1 MIRRPPR
8 ATRTDTLFPDTTLF
22 RSVDLKYYRIPF
34 RVDVA
39 AKGQKQ
45 VALLAKDAVPV
56 EQLYAATLSYPGN
69 MRPRPLTLRL
79 RAQNDEAKG
88 LGLALPAGMASVF
101 ETVAGQRL
109 LVGEAKIGDKAK
121 GERVD
126 YDIGRSEE
134 HTSELQALMRIS
146 YAVLCLKKKTT
157 Q

>member
-56 EQLYAATLSYPGN
+56 EQLYAATLTNPGDA
-69 MRPRPLTLRL
+69 RPRPLTLRL
-79 RAQNDEAKG
+79 RAQNDEANG
-88 LGLALPAGMASVF
+88 MGIALPAGMASAF
-101 ETVAGQRL
+101 ETAAGPRL
-109 LVGEAKIGDKAK
+109 HVGVAKIGDKAN
-121 GERVD
+121 GAPVD
-126 YDIGRSEE
+126 Y
-134 HTSELQALMRIS
+134 ALGS
-146 YAVLCLKKKTT
+146 GPAGPGTD
-157 Q
+157 

>member
-101 ETVAGQRL
+101 ATVAGQRL
-109 LVGEAKIGDKAK
+109 LVGEAKIGAQAK
-121 GERVD
+121 GERVGS
-126 YDIGRSEE
+126 DIRPVPAVPGRRRTPPDSAAKAHPRWE
-134 HTSELQALMRIS
+134 
-146 YAVLCLKKKTT
+146 
-157 Q
+157 